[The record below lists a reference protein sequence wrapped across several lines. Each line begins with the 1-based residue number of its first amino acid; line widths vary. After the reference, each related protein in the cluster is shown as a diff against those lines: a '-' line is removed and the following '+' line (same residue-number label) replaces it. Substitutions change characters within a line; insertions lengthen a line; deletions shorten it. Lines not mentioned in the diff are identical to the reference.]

1 MSSRCLDIPHSKS
14 GSRPPKI
21 VRSNS
26 SLSFAKE
33 AGISKRRHDLSHRW
47 ANVAAVPGT
56 VARAEYVCKPNQSH
70 FKPPS
75 DQFASSGHLNLISP
89 IVTLLIGQESRIFAA
104 HENVLSASP
113 FFKNVL
119 DTQFSEGETKRILL
133 PIEEPE
139 IFSSV
144 LEYLYKGDYHP
155 RLVHDK
161 RRDTWELEGSAA
173 AGRNGNG
180 GREAP
185 TIYHHSVDGEVL
197 KDTVIYCA
205 GEKYGLE
212 ELKRI
217 ALRKQGLQCGRVA
230 STILT
235 SARYAYANTPDTDS
249 KLRAHYLALIIRGR
263 NTFKRSGTMQL
274 EMFHGGSDL
283 FFDLFVALCNH
294 VDDISVA
301 SSTQQNTQQSSCN
314 EDGSQP

>member
-1 MSSRCLDIPHSKS
+1 MSSRRLDIPQSKS
-14 GSRPPKI
+14 GSRPPRL

-26 SLSFAKE
+26 SLSLTKE
-33 AGISKRRHDLSHRW
+33 AGISKRRHDSRHRRPN
-47 ANVAAVPGT
+47 ATTVTGI
-56 VARAEYVCKPNQSH
+56 VARADSNPN
-70 FKPPS
+70 P
-75 DQFASSGHLNLISP
+75 ISP
-89 IVTLLIGQESRIFAA
+89 IVTLVIGQETRIFAA

-133 PIEEPE
+133 PNEEPE

-155 RLVHDK
+155 RLVQDK
-161 RRDTWELEGSAA
+161 RRNTWELVEPAA
-173 AGRNGNG
+173 AGRNGSGG

-185 TIYHHSVDGEVL
+185 TIYHHSVDGQVL

-217 ALRKQGLQCGRVA
+217 ALRKQGLQCGIVA

-263 NTFKRSGTMQL
+263 DTFKRSGTMQL

-294 VDDISVA
+294 VDDLSVA
-301 SSTQQNTQQSSCN
+301 SSTQQDTPQQSSGN
-314 EDGSQP
+314 ENGSQA